1 MTAAHETAPTQD
13 TDPARIL
20 LYSDDRATR
29 DEIRALVGRR
39 ASIDTPRIDWVETAT
54 AAAVMSRVEN
64 ERFDLLILDGE
75 AAKVGGLGLTRTL
88 KSEVFNLPPVLVTI
102 ARQQDAWLA
111 SWSEAESVVAY
122 PLDAIELQEAVAEQL
137 RVGTT
142 QPS

>member
-20 LYSDDRATR
+20 VYSDDRAVR
-29 DEIRALVGRR
+29 DEIRMLVGRR
-39 ASIDTPRIDWVETAT
+39 ASIDTPRIEWVETAT
-54 AAAVMSRVEN
+54 AAAVISRVEN

-75 AAKVGGLGLTRTL
+75 AGKVGGMSLTRTL
-88 KSEVFNLPPVLVTI
+88 KSEVFDLPPVLLTI

-111 SWSEAESVVAY
+111 SWSEAEGVVSY
-122 PLDAIELQEAVAEQL
+122 PLDAMELQEAVARQL

-142 QPS
+142 QLS